1 MKKIAFVTCS
11 DKPDFAPDDRD
22 VVSHLVARGALVHA
36 IPWDSN
42 FNEWQSFDKVVLRS
56 CWNYHRHPEK
66 FLTWLD
72 HLDRQRVK
80 LFNPVNTVRW
90 NVHKSYLEKLSV
102 EGVTIPKTA
111 WLSKGSSHNLSVL
124 LNERSWQKAVVK
136 PAISATAYNTFLTT
150 PERAQQ
156 HQSSLNALLAGGDI
170 LVQTFLPEVQQ
181 KGEWSLI
188 FFDKKFSHAVLK
200 RPREAD
206 FRVQDNFGGTT
217 QVAEPPLKL
226 VNQATKILTL
236 IVEPLLYARVDG
248 VEVEQQ
254 FLLMEL
260 ELIEPVLFLTQSN
273 EAAIRFANSILN
285 T

>member
-1 MKKIAFVTCS
+1 VKKIAFVTCS
-11 DKPDFAPDDRD
+11 DKPDFAPDDQ
-22 VVSHLVARGALVHA
+22 LVARGALVHA
-36 IPWDSN
+36 IPWDNN
-42 FNEWQSFDKVVLRS
+42 FSDWQSFDKVVLRS
-56 CWNYHRHPEK
+56 CWNYHLHPEK
-66 FLTWLD
+66 FLAWLD
-72 HLDRQRVK
+72 ELERQRVK
-80 LFNPVNTVRW
+80 LFNPVNIVRW
-90 NVHKSYLEKLSV
+90 NMHKSYLEKLSV
-102 EGVTIPKTA
+102 QGVSIPQTM
-111 WLSKGSSHNLSVL
+111 WLPKGSSHNLAVL

-150 PERAQQ
+150 REEAQQ
-156 HQSSLNALLAGGDI
+156 HQRALDALLVVGDV

-236 IVEPLLYARVDG
+236 ITEPLLYARVDG
-248 VEVEQQ
+248 VEEDQQ
-254 FLLMEL
+254 FLVMEL
-260 ELIEPVLFLTQSN
+260 ELIEPVLFLSQSN